1 MAAALPTSPVLPALE
16 SRAVTVRLGGREVV
30 AGADLALRPGEM
42 VAVVGPNGAGKTTWL
57 RALAGILPLD
67 GGEVRVGGAPLA
79 SFTRRGLARR
89 LAFLP
94 QETWTEFGITV
105 ADAVS
110 MGRFAHLGALRPP
123 GDADRRAVR
132 EAMERADVA
141 ALAARP
147 LTQLSAGERRRV
159 HLARAIAQE
168 ASILVLDEP
177 TTALDVGHA
186 CQVMDL
192 LAGLARGGAAV
203 VLSLHD
209 LVLATRGPS
218 RALLLDA
225 GRVVAAG
232 APVEVLTSPEARRA
246 FGMPLVAIDSPP
258 AIVPGRAPATPQS
271 QIALASNG
279 SRASGCSDDE
289 P

>member
-1 MAAALPTSPVLPALE
+1 MSPAPTVDPASPVLE
-16 SRAVTVRLGGREVV
+16 SRRVSVRLGGRGVL
-30 AGADLALRPGEM
+30 AGADLALLPGEM
-42 VAVVGPNGAGKTTWL
+42 VAIVGPNGAGKTTWL
-57 RALAGILPLD
+57 RALAGIAPLD
-67 GGEVRVGGAPLA
+67 GGEILVAGASL
-79 SFTRRGLARR
+79 SSLSRRALARQ

-105 ADAVS
+105 ADAVA

-123 GDADRRAVR
+123 GEADRRAVHT
-132 EAMERADVA
+132 AMQRADVLE
-141 ALAARP
+141 LATRP

-209 LVLATRGPS
+209 LVLATRGPT
-218 RALLLDA
+218 RTLLLDD
-225 GRVVAAG
+225 GRVTAEG
-232 APVEVLTSPEARRA
+232 APVEVLTSPAAQRA
-246 FGMPLVAIDSPP
+246 FGMPLIAIDSPP
-258 AIVPGRAPATPQS
+258 AIVPGNRGQ
-271 QIALASNG
+271 LA
-279 SRASGCSDDE
+279 
-289 P
+289 

>member
-1 MAAALPTSPVLPALE
+1 MSPEHSAAAASPALE
-16 SRAVTVRLGGREVV
+16 SRAVRVRLGGREVL

-42 VAVVGPNGAGKTTWL
+42 VAIVGPNGAGKTTWL
-57 RALAGILPLD
+57 RAMAGILPLD
-67 GGEVRVGGAPLA
+67 GGEVRVAGAPLA
-79 SFTRRGLARR
+79 SLTRRELARR

-105 ADAVS
+105 ADAVA
-110 MGRFAHLGALRPP
+110 MGRFAHLGALRSP
-123 GDADRRAVR
+123 GEADRRAVR

-186 CQVMDL
+186 CEVMDL

-209 LVLATRGPS
+209 LVLAMRGPT
-218 RALLLDA
+218 RALLLDD
-225 GRVVAAG
+225 GRVAAQG
-232 APVEVLTSPEARRA
+232 APVEVLTSPAARLA
-246 FGMPLVAIDSPP
+246 FGIPLVAIASPP
-258 AIVPGRAPATPQS
+258 AIVPGIRGQLP
-271 QIALASNG
+271 
-279 SRASGCSDDE
+279 
-289 P
+289 

>member
-1 MAAALPTSPVLPALE
+1 MSSAPPVDPASPVLE
-16 SRAVTVRLGGREVV
+16 SRGVSVRLGGRDVLS
-30 AGADLALRPGEM
+30 GADLALRPGEM
-42 VAVVGPNGAGKTTWL
+42 VAIVGPNGAGKTTWL
-57 RALAGILPLD
+57 RALAGIVPLD
-67 GGEVRVGGAPLA
+67 GGEVRVAGAPLA
-79 SFTRRGLARR
+79 SLSRRALARQ

-105 ADAVS
+105 ADAVA

-141 ALAARP
+141 ALSERP

-159 HLARAIAQE
+159 HLARAIAQQ

-192 LAGLARGGAAV
+192 LSGLARGGAAV

-209 LVLATRGPS
+209 LVLATRGPT
-218 RALLLDA
+218 RTLLLDG
-225 GRVVAAG
+225 GRVTAAG
-232 APVEVLTSPEARRA
+232 GPVEVLTSPAAQRA
-246 FGMPLVAIDSPP
+246 FGMPLIAIASPP
-258 AIVPGRAPATPQS
+258 AIVPAIRP
-271 QIALASNG
+271 
-279 SRASGCSDDE
+279 
-289 P
+289 

>member
-1 MAAALPTSPVLPALE
+1 MTAALPVGPVSLALE
-16 SRAVTVRLGGREVV
+16 SRAVRVRLGGREVL
-30 AGADLALRPGEM
+30 AGVDLALRPGEM
-42 VAVVGPNGAGKTTWL
+42 VSVVGPNGAGKTTWL

-67 GGEVRVGGAPLA
+67 GGEVRVGGTPLA
-79 SFTRRGLARR
+79 ALSRRELARR

-105 ADAVS
+105 ADAVA
-110 MGRFAHLGALRPP
+110 MGRFAHLGALRSP
-123 GDADRRAVR
+123 GEADRRAVR
-132 EAMERADVA
+132 DAMERADVA
-141 ALAARP
+141 PLAARP

-209 LVLATRGPS
+209 LVLAMRGPT
-218 RALLLDA
+218 RALLLDG
-225 GRVVAAG
+225 GRVVAEG
-232 APVEVLTSPEARRA
+232 APVEVLTSAAAQRA
-246 FGMPLVAIDSPP
+246 FGMPLVAIGSPP
-258 AIVPGRAPATPQS
+258 AIVPGTATV
-271 QIALASNG
+271 
-279 SRASGCSDDE
+279 SR
-289 P
+289 

>member
-1 MAAALPTSPVLPALE
+1 MIAALPADPVIPALE
-16 SRAVTVRLGGREVV
+16 SRAVSVRLGGREVL
-30 AGADLALRPGEM
+30 AGIDLTLRPGEM

-79 SFTRRGLARR
+79 TLSRRELARR

-94 QETWTEFGITV
+94 QETSTEFGITV
-105 ADAVS
+105 ADAVA
-110 MGRFAHLGALRPP
+110 MGRFAHLGALRSP
-123 GDADRRAVR
+123 GEADRRAVR
-132 EAMERADVA
+132 DAMERADVGP
-141 ALAARP
+141 LAARP

-203 VLSLHD
+203 LLSLHD
-209 LVLATRGPS
+209 LVLAMRGPT
-218 RALLLDA
+218 RAMLLDG
-225 GRVVAAG
+225 GRVAEEG
-232 APVEVLTSPEARRA
+232 APVEVLTSAAAQRA
-246 FGMPLVAIDSPP
+246 FGIPLVAIGSPP
-258 AIVPGRAPATPQS
+258 AIVPGRATVS
-271 QIALASNG
+271 H
-279 SRASGCSDDE
+279 
-289 P
+289 

>member
-1 MAAALPTSPVLPALE
+1 MTTALPAAPVSPALD
-16 SRAVTVRLGGREVV
+16 SRSVAVRLGGREVL
-30 AGADLALRPGEM
+30 AGADLVLRPGEM

-67 GGEVRVGGAPLA
+67 GGEVRAGGAPLPTL
-79 SFTRRGLARR
+79 SRRELARR

-105 ADAVS
+105 ADAVA

-132 EAMERADVA
+132 DAMERADVA
-141 ALAARP
+141 SLAARP

-192 LAGLARGGAAV
+192 LAALARGGAAV

-209 LVLATRGPS
+209 LVLAMRGPT
-218 RALLLDA
+218 RALLLDG
-225 GRVVAAG
+225 GRVAAEG
-232 APVEVLTSPEARRA
+232 PPVEVLTSPAAQRA
-246 FGMPLVAIDSPP
+246 FGMPLVAIGSPP
-258 AIVPGRAPATPQS
+258 VIVPGTATD
-271 QIALASNG
+271 L
-279 SRASGCSDDE
+279 R
-289 P
+289 